1 MTRKIWSTYSRPEL
15 LKIIRESNLKG
26 YDKMKVSEL
35 LDLMEKHSGRFS
47 HIKAKE
53 GKKKGA
59 HKPKKAGAPPK
70 GPYKP
75 TGRPRGRPKKSPA
88 TPKTP
93 AMRSIY
99 SRNRGARPTIV
110 TPPQAQQEWAATT
123 PLLVHKWTP
132 QTPSLTYGVKLAMT
146 LQNLKARSKL

>member
-1 MTRKIWSTYSRPEL
+1 MTRKIWSSYSRPEL

-75 TGRPRGRPKKSPA
+75 TGRPRGRPKKNPPA
-88 TPKTP
+88 T
-93 AMRSIY
+93 M
-99 SRNRGARPTIV
+99 RPTIK
-110 TPPQAQQEWAATT
+110 TPVSQQQEWAATT
-123 PLLVHKWTP
+123 PLLVHRWQPK
-132 QTPSLTYGVKLAMT
+132 TPSLTYGVKLATT
-146 LQNLKARSKL
+146 LQNLKIRSKL

>member
-1 MTRKIWSTYSRPEL
+1 MTRKIWSSYSRPEL

-75 TGRPRGRPKKSPA
+75 TGRPRGRPKKNPPA
-88 TPKTP
+88 T
-93 AMRSIY
+93 M
-99 SRNRGARPTIV
+99 RPTIK
-110 TPPQAQQEWAATT
+110 TPVSQQQEWAATT
-123 PLLVHKWTP
+123 PLLVHRWQP

>member
-1 MTRKIWSTYSRPEL
+1 MTRKIWSSYSRPEL

-26 YDKMKVSEL
+26 YDKMKVGEL
-35 LDLMEKHSGRFS
+35 LDLMEKHKERFS

-59 HKPKKAGAPPK
+59 HEPKKPGAPKK

-75 TGRPRGRPKKSPA
+75 TGRPRGRPKKNPLAS
-88 TPKTP
+88 T
-93 AMRSIY
+93 M
-99 SRNRGARPTIV
+99 RPTIK
-110 TPPQAQQEWAATT
+110 TPVSQQQEWVATT
-123 PLLVHKWTP
+123 PLLIHRWTP
-132 QTPSLTYGVKLAMT
+132 QTPSMTYGVKLATT

>member
-1 MTRKIWSTYSRPEL
+1 MTRKIWSSYSRPEL

-59 HKPKKAGAPPK
+59 
-70 GPYKP
+70 P
-75 TGRPRGRPKKSPA
+75 TGRPRGRPKKNPTAS
-88 TPKTP
+88 T
-93 AMRSIY
+93 M
-99 SRNRGARPTIV
+99 RPTIK
-110 TPPQAQQEWAATT
+110 TPVSQQQEWVATT
-123 PLLVHKWTP
+123 PLLVHRWQP

>member
-1 MTRKIWSTYSRPEL
+1 MSRKIWSSYSRPEL

-93 AMRSIY
+93 AT
-99 SRNRGARPTIV
+99 PTIV
-110 TPPQAQQEWAATT
+110 TPPQAQQEWVATT
-123 PLLVHKWTP
+123 PLLVHRWQP